1 MHLQARLKAKIP
13 IKALA
18 RFHAQKKFKSKIKN
32 LRFTHLF
39 KSVSQYCEFNKV
51 QQECLW
57 GFFCPL
63 TPRGVQVLQWNA
75 FGWSVYSKAWGDV
88 FQQKNRVLVLLRQL
102 SDDDLMACA
111 TPSTP
116 SPPHA
121 HLCSKCSTV
130 VAFFP
135 VHLHPLLAQPWRHL
149 WVDGVVRDLLPALPY
164 RKGWQGAT
172 TDKN

>member
-32 LRFTHLF
+32 SRFTHLF

-57 GFFCPL
+57 VFFCPL
-63 TPRGVQVLQWNA
+63 APRGVQVLQWNA
-75 FGWSVYSKAWGDV
+75 FGWSVYGKAWGDA

-102 SDDDLMACA
+102 SDDDLMTCA
-111 TPSTP
+111 TPSTFF
-116 SPPHA
+116 PPA
-121 HLCSKCSTV
+121 HLCSKCSSV
-130 VAFFP
+130 VAFFSC
-135 VHLHPLLAQPWRHL
+135 PLTPPTGTTLEASVSWWCRA
-149 WVDGVVRDLLPALPY
+149 RS
-164 RKGWQGAT
+164 AT
-172 TDKN
+172 SPPIPGGLTRCYDW

>member
-32 LRFTHLF
+32 VRFTHLF

-57 GFFCPL
+57 VFFCPL
-63 TPRGVQVLQWNA
+63 APRGVQVLQWNA

-88 FQQKNRVLVLLRQL
+88 FQQKNRVLVLFLTTAQRRWPHGL
-102 SDDDLMACA
+102 CNAFN
-111 TPSTP
+111 
-116 SPPHA
+116 SPA
-121 HLCSKCSTV
+121 HLCSKCSSV